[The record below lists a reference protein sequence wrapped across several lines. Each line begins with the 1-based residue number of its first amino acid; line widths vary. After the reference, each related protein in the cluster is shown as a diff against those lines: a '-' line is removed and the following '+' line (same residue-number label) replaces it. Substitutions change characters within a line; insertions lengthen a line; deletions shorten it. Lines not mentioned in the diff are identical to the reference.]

1 MRSTTKPATEVLL
14 SDLQAE
20 YLKDRNQ
27 VAYQKMFEELVVY
40 CRSLVLK
47 TIKGKIF
54 LNPDYVQEVALEA
67 TMRLM
72 VQYQKPEFTIGASFA
87 GYLQFKIL
95 EVLYNTKVI
104 QEDMTLSLNA
114 IVDASSKS
122 THVTEMEDLAESLNF
137 TYLAQPSRYLAS
149 VDPSM
154 YLLDSEAE
162 ALNTCMSVVKEVFNL
177 IGFREG
183 LRVVIGILQFIRKS
197 PTYPRLRETLSP
209 NQLSVLDLSLLEIRN
224 RLAGVA

>member
-1 MRSTTKPATEVLL
+1 MRSSTKPATEVLL
-14 SDLQAE
+14 SELQAE
-20 YLKDRNQ
+20 YLKERDQ
-27 VAYQKMFEELVVY
+27 DIYKKMFEELVVY

-72 VQYQKPEFTIGASFA
+72 AQYQKPEFVIGASFA

-137 TYLAQPSRYLAS
+137 TYLAQPSKYLAS

-162 ALNTCMSVVKEVFNL
+162 AINTCMSVVKEVFNL
-177 IGFREG
+177 IGMREG
-183 LRVVIGILQFIRKS
+183 IRVAVGILQFIRKS
-197 PTYPRLRETLSP
+197 PTYPKLRESLAS
-209 NQLSVLDLSLLEIRN
+209 NQISVLDLSLLEIRN

>member
-47 TIKGKIF
+47 TIKGKTF
-54 LNPDYVQEVALEA
+54 LQPDYVQEVALEA

-72 VQYQKPEFTIGASFA
+72 AQYQKPEFTIGASFA

-122 THVTEMEDLAESLNF
+122 THVTEMEDLAEALNF
-137 TYLAQPSRYLAS
+137 TYLAQPSKYLAS
-149 VDPSM
+149 VDPSS

-162 ALNTCMSVVKEVFNL
+162 AVNTCMSVVKEVFEQV
-177 IGFREG
+177 GFREG
-183 LRVVIGILQFIRKS
+183 MRVAIGILQFMRKS
-197 PTYPRLRETLSP
+197 STYERLRETLTP
-209 NQLSVLDLSLLEIRN
+209 RQISVLDLSLLEIRN

>member
-1 MRSTTKPATEVLL
+1 MRSTTKPATEILL
-14 SDLQAE
+14 TDLQAK
-20 YLKDRNQ
+20 YLENRDQDVYK
-27 VAYQKMFEELVVY
+27 KMFEELVVY

-47 TIKGKIF
+47 TIKGKTF
-54 LNPDYVQEVALEA
+54 LQPDYVQEVALEA

-72 VQYQKPEFTIGASFA
+72 TQYQKPEFTIGASFA

-137 TYLAQPSRYLAS
+137 TYLAQPTRYLAS
-149 VDPSM
+149 VDPSA

-162 ALNTCMSVVKEVFNL
+162 AVNTCMSVVKEIFNQVGL
-177 IGFREG
+177 REG
-183 LRVVIGILQFIRKS
+183 LRVSIGILQFMRKN
-197 PTYPRLRETLSP
+197 PTYEKLRETLSER
-209 NQLSVLDLSLLEIRN
+209 QIALLDLSLLEIRN

>member
-1 MRSTTKPATEVLL
+1 MRSSTKPQTEIRLA
-14 SDLQAE
+14 DLQKE
-20 YLKDRNQ
+20 YLADRNETS
-27 VAYQKMFEELVVY
+27 YKTMFEEMVVY

-72 VQYQKPEFTIGASFA
+72 AQYQKPDFSIGASFA

-95 EVLYNTKVI
+95 EVLYNTKVV

-114 IVDASSKS
+114 IVDASSKGS
-122 THVTEMEDLAESLNF
+122 HVTEMEDLAESLNF
-137 TYLAQPSRYLAS
+137 TYLAQPTKYLAS
-149 VDPSM
+149 IDPSA
-154 YLLDSEAE
+154 YLLDSNAE
-162 ALNTCMSVVKEVFNL
+162 AIDTCMSVVKEVFNL
-177 IGFREG
+177 IGLREG
-183 LRVVIGILQFIRKS
+183 IRVVTGILQFVRKS
-197 PTYPRLRETLSP
+197 PTYNDLRASLSER
-209 NQLSVLDLSLLEIRN
+209 QLSVLDLSLLEIRN